1 MSAPDFWN
9 NRERAQKDVDEV
21 SRLRSLINPFRELER
36 EIADFEAL
44 QQLASEEKDE
54 SHRLQAER
62 EVASEHD
69 RLVRRLEEFELRQ
82 FLSGENDRANA
93 FLTIHSGAGG
103 TESCD
108 WADMLLRMYQRW
120 IERGGF
126 KSRIVDVQTGEEVG
140 IKSVTLLVSG
150 EYAYGHLR
158 TERGVHRLV
167 RISPFDANKRRH
179 TSFASVDVVAE
190 IADSAPIEVN
200 PADLEIDTFRS
211 GGKGGQNV
219 NKVETAV
226 RIVHK
231 PTGIVVACQAE
242 RSQGR
247 NRELALKMLKAKL
260 YQIEEDKKRAEM
272 DRQYGE
278 KGEIAWGNQI
288 RSYVFQP
295 YQMVKD
301 HRTGAETSNVQEVMD
316 GDIDMFIQA
325 KLRGQKAGKTVGPK
339 ESAVK
344 IHLSPNP
351 VYMKPTAN
359 LRSLDKKSIVV
370 VDGSHRTPAHI
381 GVSDADPRSEHAG
394 LCYVNVWQASLED
407 MNIEWTDAGSGPPP
421 TSRAHRWDAY
431 LTQDALPLIRPNTED
446 PKYGDLLLEVPNK
459 P

>member
-1 MSAPDFWN
+1 MAAPDFWS
-9 NRERAQKDVDEV
+9 NRERAQVDIEEV
-21 SRLRSLINPFRELER
+21 SGLPPLNNSVPTPER
-36 EIADFEAL
+36 EIEDFGAL
-44 QQLASEEKDE
+44 HELAAEESDPTA
-54 SHRLQAER
+54 RANAER
-62 EVASEHD
+62 EVATEHD
-69 RLVRRLEEFELRQ
+69 RLAHKLDEFELRQ

-93 FLTIHSGAGG
+93 FLTIHAGAGG

-126 KSRIVDVQTGEEVG
+126 KSQTVDIQQGEEVG
-140 IKSVTLLVSG
+140 VKSVTLLVSG
-150 EYAYGHLR
+150 EYAYGHLQ

-179 TSFASVDVVAE
+179 TSFASVDIVPE
-190 IADSAPIEVN
+190 IADTAPIEIN

-226 RIVHK
+226 RILHK
-231 PTGIVVACQAE
+231 PSGIVVACQAE

-247 NRELALKMLKAKL
+247 NRDLALKMLKAKL
-260 YQIEEDKKRAEM
+260 YQIEQDKKRAEI

-316 GDIDMFIQA
+316 GKIDIFIQA
-325 KLRGQKAGKTVGPK
+325 KLGGQKAAKG
-339 ESAVK
+339 
-344 IHLSPNP
+344 
-351 VYMKPTAN
+351 
-359 LRSLDKKSIVV
+359 DKN
-370 VDGSHRTPAHI
+370 
-381 GVSDADPRSEHAG
+381 AD
-394 LCYVNVWQASLED
+394 D
-407 MNIEWTDAGSGPPP
+407 I
-421 TSRAHRWDAY
+421 
-431 LTQDALPLIRPNTED
+431 
-446 PKYGDLLLEVPNK
+446 
-459 P
+459 

>member
-1 MSAPDFWN
+1 MGAPDFWS
-9 NRERAQKDVDEV
+9 NRERAQNDVEEV
-21 SRLRSLINPFRELER
+21 SRLRSLISPFQDLER
-36 EIADFEAL
+36 EIEDFSAL
-44 QQLASEEKDE
+44 QQLATEETDATA
-54 SHRLQAER
+54 RTQAEK
-62 EVASEHD
+62 EVAAEHTW
-69 RLVRRLEEFELRQ
+69 LIHKLEEFELRQ

-120 IERGGF
+120 IERSGF
-126 KSRIVDVQTGEEVG
+126 KSQTVDIQQGEEVG

-150 EYAYGHLR
+150 EYAYGHLQ

-179 TSFASVDVVAE
+179 TSFASVDVVPE
-190 IADSAPIEVN
+190 IADSAPIEIN

-226 RIVHK
+226 RIMHK
-231 PTGIVVACQAE
+231 PSGIVVACQAE

-260 YQIEEDKKRAEM
+260 YEIDQDKKRAEI

-278 KGEIAWGNQI
+278 KGDIAWGSQI

-301 HRTGAETSNVQEVMD
+301 HRTGADTSNVQDVMD
-316 GDIDMFIQA
+316 GNIDMFIQA
-325 KLRGQKAGKTVGPK
+325 KLRGEKTAKVEG
-339 ESAVK
+339 
-344 IHLSPNP
+344 
-351 VYMKPTAN
+351 N
-359 LRSLDKKSIVV
+359 L
-370 VDGSHRTPAHI
+370 
-381 GVSDADPRSEHAG
+381 
-394 LCYVNVWQASLED
+394 
-407 MNIEWTDAGSGPPP
+407 
-421 TSRAHRWDAY
+421 
-431 LTQDALPLIRPNTED
+431 
-446 PKYGDLLLEVPNK
+446 
-459 P
+459 